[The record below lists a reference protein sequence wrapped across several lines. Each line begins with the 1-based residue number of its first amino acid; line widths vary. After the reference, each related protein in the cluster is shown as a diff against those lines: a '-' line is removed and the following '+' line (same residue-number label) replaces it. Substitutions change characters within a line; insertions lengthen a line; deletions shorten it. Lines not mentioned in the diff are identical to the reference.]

1 MLKQVFDIEQLSKSL
16 TSSDVWQWDLL
27 SGYGDVETAVNH
39 TVQYWKSHN
48 LVLSSLETETVK
60 NKLVFIPA
68 KMEDAFAIKLLDRFV
83 RRIYKV
89 RQSDRNRIVRQLITL
104 LKDSGN
110 YHVLRL
116 DIKNCYE
123 TIPFEHL
130 INKFEDDL
138 ILAPNCIKL
147 LNDIHSDLRSNHNM
161 YGLPRGLS
169 ISPTLAELYLESLD
183 KKVASHPNVI
193 YTARYV
199 DDLIILTPA
208 GMEGNVK
215 DDITAF
221 MNERGLSLNNDT
233 DKYYSGSSQS
243 AEFDYLG
250 YSIKVKQKKDKPN
263 EVTLKISQAKLNKL
277 KSKIAISF
285 SNHKKQKNIALLKRR
300 LEYLCMLK
308 SVRKG
313 KNGHLLA
320 GLAHNYQYVTDGFE
334 CLKALD
340 GFLCQQLANPR
351 HGLSQ
356 QEQDQIKKIS
366 IYGNAKKRNVGKF
379 TKKKAAQIMQVW
391 KNA

>member
-1 MLKQVFDIEQLSKSL
+1 
-16 TSSDVWQWDLL
+16 
-27 SGYGDVETAVNH
+27 
-39 TVQYWKSHN
+39 
-48 LVLSSLETETVK
+48 
-60 NKLVFIPA
+60 
-68 KMEDAFAIKLLDRFV
+68 
-83 RRIYKV
+83 
-89 RQSDRNRIVRQLITL
+89 
-104 LKDSGN
+104 
-110 YHVLRL
+110 
-116 DIKNCYE
+116 
-123 TIPFEHL
+123 
-130 INKFEDDL
+130 
-138 ILAPNCIKL
+138 
-147 LNDIHSDLRSNHNM
+147 M

-199 DDLIILTPA
+199 DDIIILTPA
-208 GMEGNVK
+208 GMEEEVK
-215 DDITAF
+215 NDITAF
-221 MNERGLSLNNDT
+221 MNERGLSLNNNT

-243 AEFDYLG
+243 AEFEYLG

-263 EVTLKISQAKLNKL
+263 EVTLKISQPKLNKL
-277 KSKIAISF
+277 KSRIAISF

-351 HGLSQ
+351 YGLSQ
-356 QEQDQIKKIS
+356 QEQDKIKKIS
-366 IYGNAKKRNVGKF
+366 IYLDVRVF
-379 TKKKAAQIMQVW
+379 
-391 KNA
+391 